1 MNLKIDF
8 DNSYSRLPEQF
19 YQNIKPSKTKNPKLI
34 RYNKSLAQEL
44 GINLEKTQPEELT
57 DFFSGKVI
65 ADGSEPIAQVYAGHQ
80 FGYFNPQLGDG
91 RAILLGEII
100 DKDWERKDIQLKWSG
115 KTKFSRWGDGKAPLW
130 AVIREYILSE
140 AMNALGV
147 PTTRSLAMVTTGEPV
162 YRETVLPGAILTRV
176 ASSHIRVGTFEY
188 FLRKWD
194 YDSLKVLTD
203 YTIERHYPE
212 VKESENKYLSFFES
226 VLEKQIK
233 LVAKWMHIGFIH
245 GVMNTDNTSISW
257 ETIDYGP
264 CAFMDEYHS
273 STVFSSIDRRKRYA
287 FENQKHIIGWNLV
300 RLAECL
306 LHLIDPDQEKSVDLV
321 NKIFESFWE
330 KFDTCWLDWMAKK
343 IGIMTLRDKDST
355 LIYELL
361 DIMEKNEADYTL
373 FFRYLSDAV
382 EKQGYSKVKKLFHKE
397 GEIQAWLTKW
407 ETRIKEQGM
416 SFDEI
421 AVQMKQLN
429 PAFIPRN
436 HRVQQAI
443 DEANNQANFIL
454 MNQLLD
460 ILKNPYTDQ
469 PEKSEYMNPPED
481 HERVHQTFCGT

>member
-1 MNLKIDF
+1 
-8 DNSYSRLPEQF
+8 
-19 YQNIKPSKTKNPKLI
+19 
-34 RYNKSLAQEL
+34 
-44 GINLEKTQPEELT
+44 
-57 DFFSGKVI
+57 
-65 ADGSEPIAQVYAGHQ
+65 
-80 FGYFNPQLGDG
+80 
-91 RAILLGEII
+91 
-100 DKDWERKDIQLKWSG
+100 
-115 KTKFSRWGDGKAPLW
+115 
-130 AVIREYILSE
+130 
-140 AMNALGV
+140 
-147 PTTRSLAMVTTGEPV
+147 
-162 YRETVLPGAILTRV
+162 
-176 ASSHIRVGTFEY
+176 
-188 FLRKWD
+188 
-194 YDSLKVLTD
+194 
-203 YTIERHYPE
+203 
-212 VKESENKYLSFFES
+212 
-226 VLEKQIK
+226 
-233 LVAKWMHIGFIH
+233 
-245 GVMNTDNTSISW
+245 
-257 ETIDYGP
+257 
-264 CAFMDEYHS
+264 
-273 STVFSSIDRRKRYA
+273 
-287 FENQKHIIGWNLV
+287 
-300 RLAECL
+300 
-306 LHLIDPDQEKSVDLV
+306 
-321 NKIFESFWE
+321 
-330 KFDTCWLDWMAKK
+330 MAKK